1 MLITPQQALRIVIA
15 SARPLRPVLAPLAEA
30 LGLCLAQDIRADRDQ
45 PPADRSAMD
54 GYAVRAA
61 DLAHVPGR
69 LKLIGEV
76 AAGSSPRLHVGP
88 GSCAVILTGGNLPR
102 GADTVVPVEQT
113 ERGATL
119 PEEVVFL
126 EPVRVGS
133 HIRRRGEEAVRGRV
147 LLTKGTR
154 LGPAQIGVCAMVGKA
169 QVKVFPRPKVAVI
182 CTGAEVRDVAQP
194 VSPHELRDSN
204 GPALQAA
211 MADLGFP
218 GASRCLVTDSPR
230 AIASCLA
237 RAAKT
242 AQVVIL
248 TGGVSVGQYDFV
260 PEAIGRIGGRIRFHG
275 VKMKPGQPQ
284 LYATLSGNR
293 HVFGLPGNPVSV
305 MTGFYEL
312 VLPALRRLGGAG
324 EDACRPACMLP
335 LAKPARSKGNRAYF
349 ALARLIA
356 TKEGP
361 AAAPVESAGSAD
373 LIAACKADGVIVIPA
388 GVTELPAGAMV
399 EFHAWTTAR

>member
-1 MLITPQQALRIVIA
+1 MLITPEQALRIVISSVRPA
-15 SARPLRPVLAPLAEA
+15 SPVLAPLGEA
-30 LGLCLAQDIRADRDQ
+30 FDLWLAQDIRADRDQ

-69 LKLIGEV
+69 LRLIGEV
-76 AAGSSPRLHVGP
+76 AAGSSLRLHVRA

-102 GADTVVPVEQT
+102 GGDTVVPIEQT
-113 ERGATL
+113 ERAGG
-119 PEEVVFL
+119 EVIFL
-126 EPVRVGS
+126 APVRRGS
-133 HIRRRGEEAVRGRV
+133 HIRRRGEEAQRGHV

-169 QVKVFPRPKVAVI
+169 RVKVYPRPRVAVI
-182 CTGAEVRDVAQP
+182 CTGAEVRDATER
-194 VSPHELRDSN
+194 VSAHELRDSN

-211 MADLGFP
+211 MADCGFP
-218 GASRCLVTDSPR
+218 GATRHLVTDSPQ
-230 AIASCLA
+230 AIASCLM

-260 PEAIGRIGGRIRFHG
+260 PEAVGRVGGRIRFHG
-275 VKMKPGQPQ
+275 VNMKPGQPQ
-284 LYATLSGNR
+284 LYATLPGNR

-305 MTGFYEL
+305 LTGFHEL
-312 VLPALRRLGGAG
+312 LLPALRKLGGAS
-324 EDACRPACMLP
+324 EDACRPACELP
-335 LAKPARSKGNRAYF
+335 LAEPARSKGNRAYF

-361 AAAPVESAGSAD
+361 AVAPVESAGSAD

-388 GVTELPAGAMV
+388 GITELPAGAMV
-399 EFHAWTTAR
+399 EFHAWKMNR

>member
-1 MLITPQQALRIVIA
+1 MLITPEQALRIVIA
-15 SARPLRPVLAPLAEA
+15 SVRPLRPMPVPLADA

-61 DLAHVPGR
+61 DLANIPVR
-69 LKLIGEV
+69 LRLIGEV
-76 AAGSSPRLHVGP
+76 AAGSSLRLHVGP

-102 GADTVVPVEQT
+102 GADTVVPIEQT
-113 ERGATL
+113 ERAGN
-119 PEEVVFL
+119 EVLFNL
-126 EPVRVGS
+126 PVRLGGNV
-133 HIRRRGEEAVRGRV
+133 RRRGEEAMRGQV

-154 LGPAQIGVCAMVGKA
+154 LGPAQIGVCAMVG
-169 QVKVFPRPKVAVI
+169 QTRVKVYPRPKVAVI
-182 CTGAEVRDVAQP
+182 CTGAEVRDAAQR
-194 VSPHELRDSN
+194 VSAHELRDSN

-211 MADLGFP
+211 MADRGFP
-218 GASRCLVTDSPR
+218 GASRRLVTDNPQ

-237 RAAKT
+237 RAART

-248 TGGVSVGQYDFV
+248 TGGVSVGQYDYV
-260 PEAIGRIGGRIRFHG
+260 PEAIGRIGGKIRFHG

-284 LYATLSGNR
+284 LYATLRGNR

-305 MTGFYEL
+305 LTGFYEL
-312 VLPALRRLGGAG
+312 VLPALRRLAGAS
-324 EDACRPACMLP
+324 ENACHPACELP
-335 LAKPARSKGNRAYF
+335 LAKPARSKGTRAYF
-349 ALARLIA
+349 ALARLIE

-373 LIAACKADGVIVIPA
+373 LIAACKADGVIVIPV

-399 EFHAWTTAR
+399 EFHAWKTTR